1 MDVNTAPFAYSLR
14 VRYHECDAQKVVFN
28 SRYGEYVD
36 VAFGEFMRA
45 LGYYDGSPNGNP
57 ELQLVK
63 QVTEWKGP
71 ARFDDVLQIT
81 VMPLKLGNT
90 SLTLRSE
97 FRRQGQETLLAHT
110 ETTYVHVDAKS
121 FAKTPLPATM
131 RAALEKAMPK

>member
-1 MDVNTAPFAYSLR
+1 MTSPFTYTLR

-45 LGYYDGSPNGNP
+45 LGYYDNGPNGNP
-57 ELQLVK
+57 ELQLVR

-71 ARFDDVLQIT
+71 ARFDDMLEIAVA
-81 VMPLKLGNT
+81 PLKLGNT

-97 FRRQGQETLLAHT
+97 FRRQGQAALLAHT

-121 FAKTPLPATM
+121 FVKSPLPATM
-131 RAALEKAMPK
+131 RAALEQALPK